1 MTPFKLTDE
10 LIADIQLMVSEK
22 RNTDLQ
28 SMMGEFHYADIAEIA
43 EELTVE
49 EATYIIKL
57 LDSEKTSD
65 ILAEMDEDIRESVLD
80 NLSAKEIAGELEE
93 LDTDDAADIVGELP
107 KEIVQ
112 EVISKIEDREHAKD
126 IVDLLRYDEDSAGG
140 LMAKELVK
148 VNENWNVLTCVK
160 EMRAQAE
167 NVTRVHSIY
176 VVDDEEKLKG
186 RLSLKD
192 LLTTSTKTHIKD
204 IYIPKVDSVGV
215 NEKAEEVAKIMSKYD
230 LEAIPVVDEIGRLV
244 GRITID
250 DIVDVIREEA
260 DKDYQMAAGIS
271 QDVEADDSIWE
282 LTRARLPWLI
292 LGLFGGAAAAYI
304 MGGFEEM
311 FRKYTVLFLFTPLI
325 AAMAGNVG
333 VQSSAIIVQ
342 GLANDDL
349 KGSVSNR
356 LVKEIVLALLNGVIL
371 AIILL
376 LFTWG
381 WKGNFMTALAIS
393 ISLIAVIVVAGFVGT
408 FTPLFLHKRGVDPAI
423 ATGPFITTSNDI
435 FGILI
440 YFLIA
445 KMILSK
451 NMLNLRNCGT
461 HIKLPLST
469 TCKLS

>member
-215 NEKAEEVAKIMSKYD
+215 NEKSEEVAKIMSKYD

-445 KMILSK
+445 KMIL
-451 NMLNLRNCGT
+451 G
-461 HIKLPLST
+461 I
-469 TCKLS
+469 

>member
-1 MTPFKLTDE
+1 MIPFKLTDE
-10 LIADIQLMVSEK
+10 LIEQIQQLVADKKNADLRLMMK
-22 RNTDLQ
+22 
-28 SMMGEFHYADIAEIA
+28 EFHYADIAEIA
-43 EELTVE
+43 EELTKY
-49 EATYIIKL
+49 EATYLIKL

-65 ILAEMDEDIRESVLD
+65 ILAEMDEDLRESILK
-80 NLSAKEIAGELEE
+80 NLSAKEIASELEE
-93 LDTDDAADIVGELP
+93 LDTDDAADIVSELP
-107 KEIVQ
+107 KDIVQ
-112 EVISKIEDREHAKD
+112 EVISEIEDREHAKD
-126 IVDLLRYDEDSAGG
+126 IVDLLRYDEDTAGG

-148 VNENWNVLTCVK
+148 VKENWNVLTCVK

-176 VVDDEEKLKG
+176 VVDDDDKLKG

-204 IYIPKVDSVGV
+204 VYISKVDHVNV

-250 DIVDVIREEA
+250 DIVDVIKEEA
-260 DKDYQMAAGIS
+260 EKDYQLAAGIS

-292 LGLFGGAAAAYI
+292 LGLFGGLGAAAI

-311 FRKYTVLFLFTPLI
+311 IAKHAILFFFTPLI

-349 KGSVSNR
+349 KGSISNR
-356 LVKEIVLALLNGVIL
+356 LVKEMLLALLNGLIL
-371 AIILL
+371 AVLL
-376 LFTWG
+376 LFFTWI
-381 WKGNFMTALAIS
+381 WKGDFLTALAIS
-393 ISLIAVIVVAGFVGT
+393 ISLVVVIVAAGIIGT
-408 FTPLFLHKRGVDPAI
+408 FIPLFLDKRGIDPAI

-440 YFLIA
+440 YFWIA
-445 KMILSK
+445 KLVLGI
-451 NMLNLRNCGT
+451 
-461 HIKLPLST
+461 
-469 TCKLS
+469 

>member
-1 MTPFKLTDE
+1 MTPFKLTNE
-10 LIADIQLMVSEK
+10 LVEEIQLLIENQNDTSLRSLMK
-22 RNTDLQ
+22 
-28 SMMGEFHYADIAEIA
+28 EFHYADVAEIA
-43 EELTVE
+43 NELEEE
-49 EATYIIKL
+49 EATYLIKL

-65 ILAEMDEDIRESVLD
+65 ILTELDEDVREAILN
-80 NLSAKEIAGELEE
+80 NLSPKEIAGEIEE

-107 KEIVQ
+107 KELVQ
-112 EVISKIEDREHAKD
+112 EVISEIEDKEHAKD

-148 VNENWNVLTCVK
+148 VYENWTVTRCVK
-160 EMRAQAE
+160 EMRKQAE

-176 VVDDEEKLKG
+176 VVDKEEKLKG

-192 LLTTSTKTHIKD
+192 LLTVSTETHISE
-204 IYIPKVDSVGV
+204 IYIPKVDAVSV
-215 NEKAEEVAKIMSKYD
+215 NEKPEEVAKIMSKYD
-230 LEAIPVVDEIGRLV
+230 LEAIPVVDEIHRLV

-292 LGLFGGAAAAYI
+292 LGLFGGGAAAVI

-311 FRKYTVLFLFTPLI
+311 FSKYTVLFLFTPLI

-342 GLANDDL
+342 GLANDDI
-349 KGSVSNR
+349 KGSVGSR
-356 LVKEIVLALLNGVIL
+356 LIKEMLLALLNGVIL
-371 AIILL
+371 AALLL
-376 LFTWG
+376 LFTWF
-381 WKGNFMTALAIS
+381 WKGSFNTALAIS
-393 ISLIAVIVVAGFVGT
+393 VSLIAVIVVAGFIGT
-408 FTPLFLHKRGVDPAI
+408 FTPLFLHKRGIDPAI

-440 YFLIA
+440 YFWIA
-445 KMILSK
+445 KLIL
-451 NMLNLRNCGT
+451 G
-461 HIKLPLST
+461 I
-469 TCKLS
+469 